1 MIPGEVVQLA
11 VHLTIPASKQKL
23 DHLIRQVLNM
33 VLPGIVDLGIRL
45 ARILNHSVAREL
57 NATCWSIRSPASIP
71 ESIGKF
77 VDSQIR
83 TTRESFRFPES
94 RFARRMQTKHQH
106 HRHCGGEVECDFVA
120 NSDEHRRKYI
130 RLSNGGRMGGNS
142 SHAKRLSSAETSEI
156 GYYATAARAWRAG
169 ASARKCWSLSCN
181 LLPEASHLSVGQFYR
196 PSILATMKM
205 SIAPPRPPPKSRYN
219 KE

>member
-1 MIPGEVVQLA
+1 
-11 VHLTIPASKQKL
+11 
-23 DHLIRQVLNM
+23 M
-33 VLPGIVDLGIRL
+33 VLPGIANLRIRL

-57 NATCWSIRSPASIP
+57 DVTCWSIRSPASIP

-83 TTRESFRFPES
+83 TNRESFRFPES

-130 RLSNGGRMGGNS
+130 RLSNGGRMGNS
-142 SHAKRLSSAETSEI
+142 GSHAKRLSSAETFEI
-156 GYYATAARAWRAG
+156 ELLRSGRSSVESRRICKEVLEFEREHPRYGYGRRSRLYCGSLFGDFPLNRIKINFRRAF
-169 ASARKCWSLSCN
+169 L
-181 LLPEASHLSVGQFYR
+181 
-196 PSILATMKM
+196 
-205 SIAPPRPPPKSRYN
+205 
-219 KE
+219 

>member
-23 DHLIRQVLNM
+23 HHLIRQVLNM

-57 NATCWSIRSPASIP
+57 DATCWSICSPASIP

-83 TTRESFRFPES
+83 TNRESFRFPES
-94 RFARRMQTKHQH
+94 RFARRMQTKHQ
-106 HRHCGGEVECDFVA
+106 
-120 NSDEHRRKYI
+120 
-130 RLSNGGRMGGNS
+130 
-142 SHAKRLSSAETSEI
+142 
-156 GYYATAARAWRAG
+156 
-169 ASARKCWSLSCN
+169 
-181 LLPEASHLSVGQFYR
+181 
-196 PSILATMKM
+196 
-205 SIAPPRPPPKSRYN
+205 
-219 KE
+219 

>member
-1 MIPGEVVQLA
+1 MCLWTKIADRLHTRPARRRGGKMIPGEVVQLA

-23 DHLIRQVLNM
+23 QHLIRQVLNM

-57 NATCWSIRSPASIP
+57 DVTCWSIRSPASIP

-77 VDSQIR
+77 VDSQMR
-83 TTRESFRFPES
+83 TNRESFRFPES

-106 HRHCGGEVECDFVA
+106 HRHCGGEVEGDFVA
-120 NSDEHRRKYI
+120 NSDEHRRKCV

-142 SHAKRLSSAETSEI
+142 SHAKRLSSAETFEI
-156 GYYATAARAWRAG
+156 E
-169 ASARKCWSLSCN
+169 
-181 LLPEASHLSVGQFYR
+181 LLR
-196 PSILATMKM
+196 
-205 SIAPPRPPPKSRYN
+205 
-219 KE
+219 

>member
-23 DHLIRQVLNM
+23 QHLIRQVLNM
-33 VLPGIVDLGIRL
+33 VLPGIANLRIRL
-45 ARILNHSVAREL
+45 PRILNHSVAREL
-57 NATCWSIRSPASIP
+57 DVTCWSIRSPASIP

-83 TTRESFRFPES
+83 TNRESFRFPES

-106 HRHCGGEVECDFVA
+106 HRHCGGKVECDFVA

-130 RLSNGGRMGGNS
+130 RLSNGGRMGDSGSQQNVCR
-142 SHAKRLSSAETSEI
+142 ALRLSRSS
-156 GYYATAARAWRAG
+156 YYAAAARAWRAG
-169 ASARKCWSLSCN
+169 ESARKCWSLSGN
-181 LLPEASHLSVGQFYR
+181 
-196 PSILATMKM
+196 ILAMAIGAGPVSSQT
-205 SIAPPRPPPKSRYN
+205 I
-219 KE
+219 